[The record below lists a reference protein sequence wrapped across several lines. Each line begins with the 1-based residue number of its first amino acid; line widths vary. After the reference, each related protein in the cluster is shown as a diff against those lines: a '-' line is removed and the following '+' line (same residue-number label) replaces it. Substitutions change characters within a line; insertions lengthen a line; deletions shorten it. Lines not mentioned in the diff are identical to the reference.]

1 MRKRHRRFLVN
12 WLNLLNWFYWLK
24 KELEGDMSS
33 NTGKMREHAMQ
44 IFQAGLQA
52 VDPVEAI
59 NRHIKIEK
67 DLLIIGD
74 KQFNLKNYDNVLV
87 IGAGKAVAPMAKA
100 VEDHLGNR
108 ISDGVIVV
116 KDEHGLPLKKV
127 RICEASHPVPDER
140 GVRGTEEILSLVEK
154 AGERDLVICLISGG
168 GSALLIAP
176 VEEISLEDKQNATK
190 LLLACGA
197 TIHEINTVRKHLSR
211 AKGGRLAQMANPA
224 TITSLILS
232 DVVGDDL
239 DVIASGPTVADS
251 STFKDAEQILKG
263 YGIWDQLASSV
274 RNHIQ
279 KGSSGQ
285 IEDTPKSDNAAFLKC
300 SQVLVGTNL
309 QALKAAGQ
317 TAEKLRYHPLILSSK
332 VEGEAREVAKFFA
345 AIAKEILESA
355 HPMEPPVC
363 VLAGGETTV
372 TLQGDGR
379 GGRNQEFALASALAI
394 QGLDN
399 VVVLSGGTDGTD
411 GPTDAAGA
419 IADGTTVARAV
430 KKSLNPQDYL
440 QRNDSYNLFQKLD
453 DLVMTGPTRTN
464 VMDLYMLLVSSVK

>member
-1 MRKRHRRFLVN
+1 
-12 WLNLLNWFYWLK
+12 
-24 KELEGDMSS
+24 MSS
-33 NTGKMREHAMQ
+33 NIGKMREHAMQ
-44 IFQAGLQA
+44 IFEAGLQA

-59 NRHIKIEK
+59 NRHIKLEN
-67 DLLIIGD
+67 DLLIIGG
-74 KQFNLKNYDNVLV
+74 KQFNLNDYDNVLV
-87 IGAGKAVAPMAKA
+87 VGAGKAVAPMAKA
-100 VEDHLGNR
+100 VEDLLENR

-127 RICEASHPVPDER
+127 RIREASHPVPDKR
-140 GVRGTEEILSLVEK
+140 GVQGTEEILALVEK
-154 AGERDLVICLISGG
+154 AGARDLVICLISGG

-176 VEEISLEDKQNATK
+176 VQEISLEDKQNATK
-190 LLLACGA
+190 LLLASGA
-197 TIHEINTVRKHLSR
+197 TIHEFNTVRKHLSR
-211 AKGGRLAQMANPA
+211 AKGGMLAQMANPA

-239 DVIASGPTVADS
+239 DVIASGPTVPDS

-263 YGIWDQLASSV
+263 YGIWEQLASSV
-274 RNHIQ
+274 RNHIE

-285 IEDTPKSDNAAFLKC
+285 IEDTPKSDNAAFLQC

-309 QALKAAGQ
+309 QALKAAGKA
-317 TAEKLRYHPLILSSK
+317 AERLGYRPLILSSK
-332 VEGEAREVAKFFA
+332 VEGEAREVAKFYT

-355 HPMEPPVC
+355 YPMEPPVC

-394 QGLDN
+394 EGLDN
-399 VVVLSGGTDGTD
+399 VIVLSGGTDGTD

-419 IADGTTVARAV
+419 IADGTTVARAL
-430 KKSLNPQDYL
+430 KSGLDPKDFL
-440 QRNDSYNLFQKLD
+440 QRNDSYSFFQKLD

-464 VMDLYMLLVSSVK
+464 VMDLYMLLVGRSSQS